1 MAKEKDV
8 VHKAA
13 LSDGG
18 HVITGSQSIY
28 RAPDPHEV
36 RFDLNENLF
45 GPSPKVKERIKDFV
59 DTVGIHWYNAWM
71 RGECAKVIAD
81 YVGVDVEHVFV
92 CNGSAE
98 TLVVIAEVFL
108 EPGDEL
114 LTFYPTYRVLLNY
127 SKIYGA
133 DIVKVHQQRDLQ
145 TDSLPEKII
154 DKISPKTK
162 IIYMCNP
169 TSFSSQVPYE
179 GIVEVLEKSQD
190 PPNPIV
196 IVDEAYYDC
205 ATYPF
210 SNRTVTDLAQKYDN
224 LIVTRT
230 FSKSFALAGLR
241 IGYAVS
247 SRYNTESFNKF
258 FSPLGVSSL
267 AYVGAIAALQD
278 LGYYEDVRRQVEESK
293 AYLTEELSTWNIEVF
308 PSYTNFMLARFP
320 KGILNDRDGQKGVW
334 TLLNE
339 RGIFLRNKS
348 LMYED
353 TDLCEDMVRIT
364 IGKKKECE
372 RFIEEL
378 KGIMATL

>member
-1 MAKEKDV
+1 MAREKDV
-8 VHKAA
+8 VQKAA

-18 HVITGSQSIY
+18 HVITGSESIY
-28 RAPDPHEV
+28 RAPDPNV
-36 RFDLNENLF
+36 ARFDLNENLF
-45 GPSPKVKERIKDFV
+45 GPSPRVNEKIKEFV
-59 DTVGIHWYNAWM
+59 DSVGVQWYNAWM
-71 RGECAKVIAD
+71 RKECAEAIAD
-81 YVGVDVEHVFV
+81 YAGVDVEQVFV

-114 LTFYPTYRVLLNY
+114 LTFYPTYRVLLSY
-127 SKIYGA
+127 SKIY
-133 DIVKVHQQRDLQ
+133 DTNIVKVHQQEDLQ
-145 TDSLPEKII
+145 TDTLTGKII
-154 DKISPKTK
+154 DGISPKTK

-169 TSFSSQVPYE
+169 TSFSSRVSIE
-179 GIVEVLEKSQD
+179 GIEEVLKKTQE

-210 SNRTVTDLAQKYDN
+210 SNRTVTNLVNKYDN

-241 IGYAVS
+241 IGYAVGS
-247 SRYNTESFNKF
+247 PHNTESFNKV

-267 AYVGAIAALQD
+267 AYVGAIAALED
-278 LGYYEDVRRQVEESK
+278 LDYYEDVRRRIEENK
-293 AYLTEELSTWNIEVF
+293 AYLTREMEKLDIQVF

-320 KGILNDRDGQKGVW
+320 GGILNDRNGKKGVW
-334 TLLNE
+334 TRLNE
-339 RGIFLRNKS
+339 KGIYLRNKS
-348 LMYED
+348 LMYAD
-353 TDLCEDMVRIT
+353 TDLCDDMVRIT
-364 IGKKKECE
+364 IGKREKCE

-378 KGIMATL
+378 NTIMKTL